1 MSIFDMKQIGIAK
14 FSLKAIQDKF
24 LFFYHFS
31 KLIVQLSD
39 KLELFVSQERLQM

>member
-24 LFFYHFS
+24 LF
-31 KLIVQLSD
+31 LSFFKVD
-39 KLELFVSQERLQM
+39 CAVE